1 MKETSILSL
10 KKVSV
15 YVNHHFGSIKLNVL
29 NAANLSQIA
38 NSVVKME
45 INVHNVNHQTASLT
59 NNNQNVFVLTLN
71 IKIYKLRNVNFVTF
85 NETV

>member
-10 KKVSV
+10 KKVFV
-15 YVNHHFGSIKLNVL
+15 YVNNHFGSIKLNVL
-29 NAANLSQIA
+29 NAANLSLIV

-71 IKIYKLRNVNFVTF
+71 IKIHKLRNANFATQ
-85 NETV
+85 NEIV